1 VNVMSDESYMRLAL
15 ELARSAQGQTG
26 VNPVVGCVI
35 VKDGRIVGMGA
46 HLQRG
51 KEHAEIH
58 ALNMAGPQAEGATVY
73 VTLEPCSHHGRTPPC
88 SDRLIRERV
97 GRVVVAAVDPNPLVA
112 GAGIAKLRSHG
123 IATETGLLADEATAL
138 NEAFNKYITTRR
150 PFVTLKTASTLDGKI
165 AAKSGDSKW
174 ITNEASRAYVH
185 TLRHRH
191 QGIMVGVGTV
201 LADDPELTA
210 RLSVPAVQ
218 PTRIIVDSALRI
230 PLHAKVLQRQDT
242 NPTIVL
248 TTERAAEASCRELE
262 RLGVTVI
269 RCGKGPLVDLEAAMD
284 KLGEMEI
291 GSVLLEGGGTL
302 NGAMLQRRLVD
313 KIILFFAP
321 KIIGGKTAPAAF
333 QFEGYERMA
342 DAVKLERLS
351 LERFAE
357 DVCLTGYPVY
367 YDEARKE
374 AGA

>member
-1 VNVMSDESYMRLAL
+1 MSDESYMRLAL
-15 ELARSAQGQTG
+15 ERARSAQGQTG

-35 VKDGRIVGMGA
+35 VKDGRIVGLGA

-51 KEHAEIH
+51 MEHAEIH
-58 ALNMAGPQAEGATVY
+58 ALNMAGPKAQGATVY

-88 SDRLIRERV
+88 CDRLIRERV

-112 GAGIAKLRSHG
+112 GSGIAKLRSHG
-123 IATETGLLADEATAL
+123 IETHTGLLADEAAAL

-165 AAKSGDSKW
+165 AARSGDSKW

-218 PTRIIVDSALRI
+218 PTRIVVDSALRI

-242 NPTIVL
+242 NPTIIL
-248 TTERAAEASCRELE
+248 TTERADAASCRELE
-262 RLGVTVI
+262 RLGVTLI

-284 KLGEMEI
+284 RLGELEI
-291 GSVLLEGGGTL
+291 GSILLEGGGTL
-302 NGAMLQRRLVD
+302 NGAMLQRRLID
-313 KIILFFAP
+313 KMILFFAP
-321 KIIGGKTAPAAF
+321 KIIGGKAAPSAF
-333 QFEGYERMA
+333 QFEGCERMA

-351 LERFAE
+351 LERFE
-357 DVCLTGYPVY
+357 DDLCLTGYPVY
-367 YDEARKE
+367 SDDAKKE